1 MIKKTKLVK
10 ICLILSAFIASFN
23 MMYVNSEA
31 ETVYVCDENEYEEGY
46 IIIGESHIV
55 LTADAYSQTVDESG
69 KVLGLKDVY
78 YSYYT
83 DGSLS
88 VTEEG
93 YDNTFIMSG
102 NMFFVFQG
110 NRPIDGETQ
119 YSKEYIYSDGKGN
132 KGIGVEKIHE
142 IMEKN
147 PNVKHWNV
155 ISFQGAVSSLE
166 GTEGGEY
173 YARSYEN
180 WINYEFPDADCF
192 FLSHATMTK
201 YYKKDKAAADAFD
214 EVLKSRLWGRYFEC
228 TEFFTS
234 RYPQCMRDPNERPDT
249 IHWSYE
255 TYVELFNNV
264 IKEIQSCRDDEG
276 QPFIEINA
284 LHQ

>member
-1 MIKKTKLVK
+1 MIKKTRLVK

-23 MMYVNSEA
+23 IMSVNSEA
-31 ETVYVCDENEYEEGY
+31 ETVYVCDEKEYEEGY

-55 LTADAYSQTVDESG
+55 LTADAYSQIVDENG
-69 KVLGLKDVY
+69 KVPDLNDVY

-132 KGIGVEKIHE
+132 KGIGVKKIHE

-147 PNVKHWNV
+147 PNIKHWNI

-166 GTEGGEY
+166 GVEGGEY

-214 EVLKSRLWGRYFEC
+214 EVLKNRLWGRYFDC

-249 IHWSYE
+249 IHWNYE

-264 IKEIQSCRDDEG
+264 IKEIQNCKDDEG
-276 QPFIEINA
+276 QPFIAINT
-284 LHQ
+284 LK